1 MATHDD
7 KVILVTGASS
17 GMGKEFAKALLAEGH
32 RVYVAARRLSA
43 MEDLR
48 SLGAIPLAMDV
59 TDEQQVAEAF
69 AQIKAN
75 HGGLDVLIN
84 NAGFGLLGAV
94 EDIPINDA
102 RYQFEVNLFGLA
114 RVTQYALPAMRERRR
129 GTIINIS
136 SMGGKIYTPLGSW
149 YHATKHA
156 LEGWSD
162 CLRLE
167 LQPFNINVV
176 IIQPGVIET
185 AFGDVVTQPLLAHS
199 GQGTY
204 ASMAQ
209 QVAKMMQK
217 NYKPGGASNPQ
228 VVTDLVLRAIHS
240 RKPKTR
246 YAAGKYA
253 KLMLSL
259 RRWLSDRAFDRIIT
273 ATVNQ

>member
-1 MATHDD
+1 MATHDK

-32 RVYVAARRLSA
+32 TLYVAARRLNA

-59 TDEQQVAEAF
+59 TDEQQVAAAF
-69 AQIKAN
+69 AQIKAG

-114 RVTQYALPAMRERRR
+114 RVTQHALPAMRERNR

-167 LQPFNINVV
+167 LKPFNINVV

-185 AFGDVVTQPLLAHS
+185 AFGDVVTQPLLKHS

-204 ASMAQ
+204 ATMAQ
-209 QVAKMMQK
+209 QVARAMQK
-217 NYKPGGASNPQ
+217 NYQPGGASNPK